1 VTLPE
6 GYRQIPQRMNIA
18 AELIDRIDK
27 RGFGGRVAFAWD
39 DGELSFA
46 EFAKR
51 VNKLAHGF
59 VANGIEKGM
68 SVLIRMHNCHEFA
81 EAVLALIKIGALP
94 VLQNSLLGE
103 EEVDYVLKHSD
114 ARAAVTLGSL
124 AVPLVN
130 LSHKLSAGVFAARGA
145 PDGTTALESL
155 IDAAPDAPFETAD
168 TEANEPAFFVYTSG
182 TTGRPKGIVHAHRW
196 VIALGDSNRYRLPPE
211 TGDRAYATG
220 EWSFISALGHNVMF
234 TLRNG
239 VTGVILE
246 DRPSP
251 ENVLKAVERHKVT
264 LIYSVATVYRRILA
278 MENIEKIFNFSSVR
292 GCNATGEALEAA
304 TWQEFKD
311 RFGCDIW
318 EHYGVSEMQMVLGQG
333 PRHPVVPGS
342 IGLPIPGTHG
352 AVLEA
357 DYNEIEPGEIG
368 HFLIASDNP
377 GFFLGYHEDPEKTAE
392 VVHDGWYHT
401 GDLASCDDDGYFR
414 IAGRSDDCFKSR
426 GIFISPY
433 EIENVL
439 RQHPSIVEAC
449 IVPLADKEIGY
460 RIRAVCVLR
469 DGVEASDET
478 AEDIRLSVR
487 TRIAPYKTP
496 HVVEFIDALPKSPVG
511 KVLRR
516 ELVS

>member
-1 VTLPE
+1 MTLPE

-196 VIALGDSNRYRLPPE
+196 VIALGDSNRYRQRP
-211 TGDRAYATG
+211 
-220 EWSFISALGHNVMF
+220 WS
-234 TLRNG
+234 
-239 VTGVILE
+239 
-246 DRPSP
+246 
-251 ENVLKAVERHKVT
+251 
-264 LIYSVATVYRRILA
+264 
-278 MENIEKIFNFSSVR
+278 
-292 GCNATGEALEAA
+292 
-304 TWQEFKD
+304 
-311 RFGCDIW
+311 
-318 EHYGVSEMQMVLGQG
+318 
-333 PRHPVVPGS
+333 
-342 IGLPIPGTHG
+342 
-352 AVLEA
+352 
-357 DYNEIEPGEIG
+357 
-368 HFLIASDNP
+368 
-377 GFFLGYHEDPEKTAE
+377 
-392 VVHDGWYHT
+392 
-401 GDLASCDDDGYFR
+401 
-414 IAGRSDDCFKSR
+414 
-426 GIFISPY
+426 
-433 EIENVL
+433 
-439 RQHPSIVEAC
+439 
-449 IVPLADKEIGY
+449 
-460 RIRAVCVLR
+460 
-469 DGVEASDET
+469 
-478 AEDIRLSVR
+478 
-487 TRIAPYKTP
+487 
-496 HVVEFIDALPKSPVG
+496 
-511 KVLRR
+511 
-516 ELVS
+516 